1 MGQDREV
8 FLTIYT
14 KRKHIFQKNAL
25 SQGFYLYNV
34 INSPI
39 ITYIRTYNI
48 MKPVVFTPKIL
59 KSFLQNHKVATMLE
73 LKTALGTDV
82 DMTVF
87 RKLREL
93 SYRTSYT
100 HRGKYYTLDEIASF
114 DNQGLWFFRSVGFSV
129 YDTLVNTAKSL
140 VEKSETG
147 LSASELKGILNV
159 EVKESL
165 LQLFRKE
172 QLHREKISGLY
183 IYFSAEAFTRKK
195 QVLLR
200 RDREAE
206 PDFSLDNLGSD
217 LLAHEL
223 KAAIIIFFSSLDEKR
238 RRLYAGMESLKLG
251 YGGDSRIA
259 ELLRIDPHTV
269 AKGRRELLDQDFEV
283 ERVRKKGGGRISVKK
298 KRRK

>member
-1 MGQDREV
+1 
-8 FLTIYT
+8 
-14 KRKHIFQKNAL
+14 
-25 SQGFYLYNV
+25 
-34 INSPI
+34 
-39 ITYIRTYNI
+39 
-48 MKPVVFTPKIL
+48 MKPVVFNTKIL
-59 KSFLQNHKVATMLE
+59 MSFLQNHKIATMLE
-73 LKTALGTDV
+73 LKAALGTDV

-100 HRGKYYTLDEIASF
+100 HRGKYYTLDEIAGF

-129 YDTLVNTAKSL
+129 YDTLVNTVKIF
-140 VEKSETG
+140 VGKSETG
-147 LSASELKGILNV
+147 LSAAELKGILNV

-165 LQLFRKE
+165 LRLFRKE
-172 QLHREKISGLY
+172 QLQREKISGLY
-183 IYFSAEAFTRKK
+183 VYFSAEAFTRKK

-259 ELLRIDPHTV
+259 EFLRIDPHTV
-269 AKGRRELLDQDFEV
+269 AKGRRELLNQDFEV
-283 ERVRKKGGGRISVKK
+283 ERVRKKGGGRTSVKK